1 MEVGRLVKEV
11 VVAADMVALGEYL
24 RTAFLG
30 LIQSEEKHGCHNAA
44 RVVWVA
50 AEEGYWRSRMR
61 MQAEIDFRK
70 LIGNVY
76 YLADK
81 LLVYMADRQNR
92 RCWAQHQ

>member
-1 MEVGRLVKEV
+1 MEVGKSVKEV
-11 VVAADMVALGEYL
+11 VAAADMVALGEYL

-30 LIQSEEKHGCHNAA
+30 LIQFEEKHGCHNAA

-50 AEEGYWRSRMR
+50 AEEVDWKSRMR
-61 MQAEIDFRK
+61 MQSEVDFRK
-70 LIGNVY
+70 LIGIDC

-81 LLVYMADRQNR
+81 LLVCMADRQNR

>member
-1 MEVGRLVKEV
+1 MEVGNLVKEV

-44 RVVWVA
+44 RAVWVA
-50 AEEGYWRSRMR
+50 EEEVDWRSRMR
-61 MQAEIDFRK
+61 MQSEVDNRK
-70 LIGNVY
+70 LIGTGC

-81 LLVYMADRQNR
+81 LLVCMADRQNR
-92 RCWAQHQ
+92 SCWAQHQ